1 MSIRQGL
8 NNLLGGGQGGTVL
21 GNGYTDKINYVDP
34 LIADPDYDIGKGGM
48 QYEDDPEGLVWDAYR
63 KRLVKEG
70 APTGLKGNVLG
81 ALDWLN
87 ANPLIRGLSGVK
99 LPVGATTTDWDQ
111 AGGYAD
117 PYGKGPEAGTLGGQ
131 RVQINPQMNNP
142 NFDAAKARAF
152 QVQQQ
157 TGAVPAID
165 QTGRWINQFATDA
178 YTGWR
183 DQGRMAGNLGM
194 VGSALKD
201 ATYFGHQLDKAQM
214 LAFMNSPLG
223 QARTSLT
230 AQQAMAVPRLAKAA
244 LIEAIAKRQG
254 AANEFGQLG
263 TQRTYFTG

>member
-34 LIADPDYDIGKGGM
+34 LIANTAYDIAKGGE
-48 QYEDDPEGLVWDAYR
+48 QYEAAPEGLVWDANRGHY
-63 KRLVKEG
+63 VKQG
-70 APTGLKGNVLG
+70 SHTGLLGG
-81 ALDWLN
+81 ALGILDW
-87 ANPLIRGLSGVK
+87 ANQNYS
-99 LPVGATTTDWDQ
+99 DWDR
-111 AGGYAD
+111 AGTGKD
-117 PYGKGPEAGTLGGQ
+117 KYGNLPEEGTLGGQ
-131 RVQINPQMNNP
+131 RVQINPQINNP

-157 TGAVPAID
+157 TGAVPEID

-201 ATYFGHQLDKAQM
+201 ATYYGHQLDKAQM
-214 LAFMNSPLG
+214 YDFMNSPLG

>member
-1 MSIRQGL
+1 MDPAIRYSKWLDAQ
-8 NNLLGGGQGGTVL
+8 
-21 GNGYTDKINYVDP
+21 DK
-34 LIADPDYDIGKGGM
+34 KKSKK
-48 QYEDDPEGLVWDAYR
+48 DAFD
-63 KRLVKEG
+63 EQN
-70 APTGLKGNVLG
+70 T
-81 ALDWLN
+81 
-87 ANPLIRGLSGVK
+87 
-99 LPVGATTTDWDQ
+99 
-111 AGGYAD
+111 
-117 PYGKGPEAGTLGGQ
+117 E
-131 RVQINPQMNNP
+131 
-142 NFDAAKARAF
+142 DAAGKK
-152 QVQQQ
+152 
-157 TGAVPAID
+157 TNPVPVLD
-165 QTGRWINQFATDA
+165 QLGRWTNQFATDA

-183 DQGRMAGNLGM
+183 DQRRMAGNLGM